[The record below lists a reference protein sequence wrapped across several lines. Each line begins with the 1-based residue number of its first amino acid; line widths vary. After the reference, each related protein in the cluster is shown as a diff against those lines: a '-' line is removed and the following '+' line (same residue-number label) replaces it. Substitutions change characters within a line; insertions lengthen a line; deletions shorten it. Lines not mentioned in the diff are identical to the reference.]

1 MPYNIARQV
10 LKVDINE
17 QDPRPYYINVT
28 NRQLIDYDDALGQ
41 VIFVRPYDIY
51 TARITQSG
59 VLAPV
64 AQVLEDNTG
73 LNGVWSRVSIGVYRF
88 TFNQSIQTT
97 RIFIPGFM
105 DLPGGGGNRSIYLP
119 ISDTNGVDTR
129 INVSPF
135 GNPTSTG
142 IQIEV
147 YDNSWVP
154 QEWST
159 ELGASGLYFE
169 FRVY

>member
-1 MPYNIARQV
+1 MPNNIARQV
-10 LKVDINE
+10 LGVNINE

-28 NRQLIDYDDALGQ
+28 NKQLIAYDDALGQ
-41 VIFVRPYDIY
+41 VIFTRPYDIY

-59 VLAPV
+59 VLDPV

-73 LNGVWSRVSIGVYRF
+73 LGGVWSRVSTGLYHF

-97 RIFIPGFM
+97 RLFIPGFM
-105 DLPGGGGNRSIYLP
+105 DFPGGGGNRSVYLP
-119 ISDTNGVDTR
+119 ISDANGVDSR
-129 INVSPF
+129 INISPL

-154 QEWST
+154 QEWSS
-159 ELGASGLYFE
+159 ELGSSGLYLE